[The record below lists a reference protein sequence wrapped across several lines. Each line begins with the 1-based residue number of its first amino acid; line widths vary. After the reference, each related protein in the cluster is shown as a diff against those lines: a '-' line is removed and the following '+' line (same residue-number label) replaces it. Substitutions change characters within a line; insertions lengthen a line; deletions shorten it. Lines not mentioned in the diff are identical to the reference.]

1 MHQRDTPMST
11 RVPPAPSK
19 GARLS
24 IRSEAEQLAHDL
36 RELWN
41 EFWHGNPM
49 EIDKNLAELV
59 AGPEHPHHAERAPS
73 EPPPFDLQKH
83 PVGESMAE
91 HGDAYGVEG
100 TLQRVFRNF
109 VDSGINGTGL
119 FQTRSANALERIR
132 RAGEIE
138 RDLRNPRKLKFVLIA
153 IGLLGIVALPSYLLY
168 QYGFND
174 ADFHLSS
181 NLAQFLEAGAAF
193 ATIFLGWWLAAVL
206 IELRLRTRRAL
217 REIQHC
223 RCLMQL
229 IDSHALSHPDVSREL
244 VCAQRAMNPTTPVE
258 LDSQQAVAYLLYA
271 AALARI
277 VAKTAQLYPQWLPRP
292 EVTTAADELFQ
303 MSCEIE
309 GSCVQRAEFIRAR
322 TAESNLPP
330 VPILSRHSGEQHG
343 SA

>member
-11 RVPPAPSK
+11 RVRPE
-19 GARLS
+19 GLTTARRS
-24 IRSEAEQLAHDL
+24 IQSETEQLARDL
-36 RELWN
+36 REVWG
-41 EFWHGNPM
+41 EFWRGNPM
-49 EIDKNLAELV
+49 ANDKDLQELV
-59 AGPEHPHHAERAPS
+59 AGPKDPRRTEGAPS
-73 EPPPFDLQKH
+73 EARPFVLEQH
-83 PVGESMAE
+83 PVGERMAK
-91 HGDAYGVEG
+91 HRDAYGVEG
-100 TLQRVFRNF
+100 TLHKVFRNF
-109 VDSGINGTGL
+109 MDSGISGTGL
-119 FQTRSANALERIR
+119 FQDRSSDALAR
-132 RAGEIE
+132 IE
-138 RDLRNPRKLKFVLIA
+138 RARVIELDLREPRKLKFVLIA
-153 IGLLGIVALPSYLLY
+153 IGLLGIVGLPSYLLY

-174 ADFHLSS
+174 ADFHLTS

-193 ATIFLGWWLAAVL
+193 ATIFLGWWFAAVL

-229 IDSHALSHPDVSREL
+229 IDSHALSHPDVAREL
-244 VCAQRAMNPTTPVE
+244 VCAPRPMQPATPVE

-277 VAKTAQLYPQWLPRP
+277 VAKTAQLYPQWLPRL

-322 TAESNLPP
+322 TARELSQPPESL
-330 VPILSRHSGEQHG
+330 LTAEDS
-343 SA
+343 